1 MYWSPKYIYVI
12 SLKAIELATLNSP
25 VPVTVS
31 DDTDTNNTPQ
41 HFQTP
46 GLDSPFTC
54 ILYRSHSHQGPCQLN
69 KTVPCAIERKVF
81 GKMSSEKYTKTDDR
95 RDSWGVELDSL
106 DKRTRFQVNRVDAA
120 TSKDCEEGS
129 PLRDGEDDEGRGS
142 RRESVDD
149 TSGYD
154 TRYAKSFRHFTRE
167 ALPRADNYRNIMSIQ
182 AAYRP
187 TLDELHNETI
197 QAKTNKNK
205 EHKQKLSEINNKKEH
220 KQKLSETNKNK
231 EHKQKLSEMNN
242 KKEHKQKL
250 SEINNKKEH
259 KQKLS

>member
-1 MYWSPKYIYVI
+1 MLV
-12 SLKAIELATLNSP
+12 
-25 VPVTVS
+25 
-31 DDTDTNNTPQ
+31 
-41 HFQTP
+41 
-46 GLDSPFTC
+46 
-54 ILYRSHSHQGPCQLN
+54 GPCQLN

-129 PLRDGEDDEGRGS
+129 PLRDGEDDDGRGS

-197 QAKTNKNK
+197 QV
-205 EHKQKLSEINNKKEH
+205 KLSSSLVRVI
-220 KQKLSETNKNK
+220 KLGYTSGVWCGEFRSRLDPRSNSIELAHQRLTTSRGSRKTAKLTPLFSISLNSHTISQTPNFETSELR
-231 EHKQKLSEMNN
+231 KLTSHDRIASGFYSPASHRARQGLPVE
-242 KKEHKQKL
+242 
-250 SEINNKKEH
+250 
-259 KQKLS
+259 